1 MDGKFIADLAQIL
14 EKHNY
19 LLQNVQKNEEEKE
32 IKLIIKEIH

>member
-32 IKLIIKEIH
+32 IKLIIKEIY